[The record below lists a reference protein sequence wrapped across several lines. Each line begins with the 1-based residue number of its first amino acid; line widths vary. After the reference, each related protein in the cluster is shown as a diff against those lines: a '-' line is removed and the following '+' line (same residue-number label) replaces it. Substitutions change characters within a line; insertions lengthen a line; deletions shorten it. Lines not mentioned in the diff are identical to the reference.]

1 MIISTYHPHNF
12 LKNQLGI
19 SFTIIKA
26 SEFLFFLKRIN
37 LDCYRHAT
45 PSAMRFTREQKKN
58 KTRTFQRILR
68 EISIKWHVET
78 REVLVVVI
86 PSVLDDVEEIEALLH
101 RLRVCYDLSRSK
113 DVSLIYLESCL
124 VLSCCYTW
132 LVISW
137 AACFEAAVGSV
148 LAWPGLAVTESIVT
162 CCVCLGG

>member
-1 MIISTYHPHNF
+1 MQHR
-12 LKNQLGI
+12 QLWD
-19 SFTIIKA
+19 S
-26 SEFLFFLKRIN
+26 
-37 LDCYRHAT
+37 
-45 PSAMRFTREQKKN
+45 RESKKKKK

-78 REVLVVVI
+78 REVFVVVI

-113 DVSLIYLESCL
+113 DVTLIYLESCL
-124 VLSCCYTW
+124 VLSCRYTW

-148 LAWPGLAVTESIVT
+148 AWPGRYRIDCHVLCLLRRVKGRGLQSIIDK
-162 CCVCLGG
+162 